1 MFGSKCA
8 ETSDMNTSMQLK
20 KFFHL
25 TLQVYSLS
33 SLKVLTYVETVRYK
47 TLVFELKLNNW
58 AHHSNQ
64 LHYEAPISVAGYEYT
79 NALKKFCK
87 IAQWV

>member
-1 MFGSKCA
+1 MTHVLLGFKVVLMKKKLFGSKCA

-47 TLVFELKLNNW
+47 NFGV
-58 AHHSNQ
+58 
-64 LHYEAPISVAGYEYT
+64 
-79 NALKKFCK
+79 
-87 IAQWV
+87 WVEIE